1 MGGIDIILKWQLFM
15 AARVA
20 HKKKQIWWFSLSS
33 GYLT

>member
-20 HKKKQIWWFSLSS
+20 HKKKMVVQVTLW
-33 GYLT
+33 